1 MARLVNEGKI
11 RYAGVCNF
19 DVNLLGRAE
28 AVRHVDS
35 LQPPFSPIRRD
46 SGGDVIPWAAEH
58 GTGVI
63 VYSPM
68 QSGILTDTFTADR
81 VAAMA
86 RSDWRRRAPNFN
98 EPALSRN
105 LALRDALR
113 PIADRHGTTVSAVAI
128 GWVLAWPGVTGAI
141 VGARSP
147 GQVDGWID
155 GARIRLTED
164 DLAEIATAAT
174 RVGAG
179 TGPVHPLVAV

>member
-1 MARLVNEGKI
+1 
-11 RYAGVCNF
+11 
-19 DVNLLGRAE
+19 
-28 AVRHVDS
+28 
-35 LQPPFSPIRRD
+35 
-46 SGGDVIPWAAEH
+46 
-58 GTGVI
+58 
-63 VYSPM
+63 M